1 MKNELLKAHRSSN
14 NLRGVI
20 LLLDSVSKITKVAI
34 AEITGRSRIQE
45 SVYARTVFVALAK
58 SNYPELSHALIGS
71 IINRDHSTV
80 TYMIAETRD
89 VKEKAELLRE
99 VEYKLNVQNLE
110 YVI

>member
-20 LLLDSVSKITKVAI
+20 LLLDSVSKITKVTI
-34 AEITGRSRIQE
+34 PELTGRSRKTE
-45 SVYARTVFVALAK
+45 TVYARTVFAALAK

-71 IINRDHSTV
+71 IINRDHSTI
-80 TYMIAETRD
+80 TYMIAETKD